1 MLENV
6 SMENSTARLYQ
17 AAKKLK
23 GLINPSQIAR
33 ALNTSPQTV
42 KNWESRGMSKEGLL
56 KAQHVIGVSAHWL
69 ETGEGNMVIN
79 SAISELDCSYTDYE
93 YKEEFQAQDFIII
106 DQFDIQVSCG
116 PGVNNAN
123 YPDFIRSISIPK
135 DEFLEWFGRSKAI
148 PGIQLVTIK
157 GDSMEPTLPN
167 RSIAFVDSNI
177 NKFQG
182 DGIYAFVL
190 DGEAYIKRLQ
200 KVPGK
205 IIAISDNPIYQP
217 FYITS
222 EMEER
227 MHIAA
232 KFIRVLPFN
241 MREL

>member
-1 MLENV
+1 
-6 SMENSTARLYQ
+6 MENTTARLYQ

-23 GLINPSQIAR
+23 GLTNPSQIAR
-33 ALNTSPQTV
+33 AFNTSPQTV
-42 KNWESRGMSKEGLL
+42 KNWESRGMSKEGIL
-56 KAQHVIGVSAHWL
+56 KAQQIIGVSALWL
-69 ETGEGNMVIN
+69 ETGEGNMQLLSDTTKLN
-79 SAISELDCSYTDYE
+79 LASLDSEN
-93 YKEEFQAQDFIII
+93 KEESNNEDFITI
-106 DQFDIQVSCG
+106 DQFDIEVSCG
-116 PGVNNAN
+116 PGINNAS
-123 YPDFIRSISIPK
+123 YPDFIRSINIPK
-135 DEFLEWFGRSKAI
+135 NEFLEWFGRNKAM

-167 RSIAFVDSNI
+167 KAIAFVDSNI
-177 NKFQG
+177 KEFQG

-200 KVPGK
+200 RIPGK
-205 IIAISDNPIYQP
+205 IIAISDNPVYQP
-217 FYITS
+217 FYITA

>member
-1 MLENV
+1 MLENIF
-6 SMENSTARLYQ
+6 MEKSTARLYQ
-17 AAKKLK
+17 AAKELK

-33 ALNTSPQTV
+33 AFNTSPQTV

-56 KAQHVIGVSAHWL
+56 KAQQVIGVSAHWL
-69 ETGEGNMVIN
+69 ETGKGNMIIN
-79 SAISELDCSYTDYE
+79 SAISESGSNYTNYKYE
-93 YKEEFQAQDFIII
+93 EKSQTKDFIVI

-116 PGVNNAN
+116 PGINNAN

-167 RSIAFVDSNI
+167 RSIAFVDSNV
-177 NKFQG
+177 NEFQG

-200 KVPGK
+200 KIPGK
-205 IIAISDNPIYQP
+205 IIAISDNPVYQP
-217 FYITS
+217 FYITA
-222 EMEER
+222 EMEGR

>member
-1 MLENV
+1 MKNT
-6 SMENSTARLYQ
+6 TARLYQ
-17 AAKKLK
+17 AAKELK
-23 GLINPSQIAR
+23 GLTNPSQIAR
-33 ALNTSPQTV
+33 AFNTSPQTV

-56 KAQHVIGVSAHWL
+56 KAQQIIGVSALWL
-69 ETGEGNMVIN
+69 ETGEGNMQLVSDATKLN
-79 SAISELDCSYTDYE
+79 LESFNNENKDESTNE
-93 YKEEFQAQDFIII
+93 DFITI
-106 DQFDIQVSCG
+106 DQFDIEVSCG
-116 PGVNNAN
+116 PGINNAN
-123 YPDFIRSISIPK
+123 YPDFIRSINIPK
-135 DEFLEWFGRSKAI
+135 NEFLEWFGRNKAM

-167 RSIAFVDSNI
+167 KAIAFVDSNI
-177 NKFQG
+177 KEFQG

-200 KVPGK
+200 RIPGK
-205 IIAISDNPIYQP
+205 IIAISDNPVYQP
-217 FYITS
+217 FYITA

>member
-1 MLENV
+1 
-6 SMENSTARLYQ
+6 MENTTARLYQ
-17 AAKKLK
+17 AARELK
-23 GLINPSQIAR
+23 GLKNISQIAR
-33 ALNTSPQTV
+33 AFNTSPQTV

-56 KAQHVIGVSAHWL
+56 KAQQIIGVSALWL
-69 ETGEGNMVIN
+69 ETGEGNMQLVSDATKLN
-79 SAISELDCSYTDYE
+79 LESFNNENKDESTNE
-93 YKEEFQAQDFIII
+93 DFITI
-106 DQFDIQVSCG
+106 DQFDIEVSCG
-116 PGVNNAN
+116 PGINNAN
-123 YPDFIRSISIPK
+123 YPDFIRSINIPK
-135 DEFLEWFGRSKAI
+135 NEFLEWFGRNKAL

-167 RSIAFVDSNI
+167 KAIAFVDSNI
-177 NKFQG
+177 KEFQG

-200 KVPGK
+200 RIPGK
-205 IIAISDNPIYQP
+205 IIAISDNSVYQP
-217 FYITS
+217 FYITA